1 MTHLDMIRKYAHYAV
16 RPFTAKQIENEL
28 GIEYTTVSKHLRK
41 LLTEN
46 FIKCIGNDSGLN
58 VYIINKNKV
67 EQKLITT
74 EPTEA
79 KYHREFLKKV
89 KMNDD
94 LYKKTDLLIDNQIN
108 VSLQRALQQSVKDYT
123 KDASNKDLLELT
135 NLLRQIKKSF
145 KTTK

>member
-1 MTHLDMIRKYAHYAV
+1 MIRKYALYVV

-28 GIEYTTVSKHLRK
+28 GIEYTTVNKHLRK
-41 LLTEN
+41 LLAEN
-46 FIKCIGNDSGLN
+46 FIKCIGNDSGIY
-58 VYIINKNKV
+58 VYIINKNKNKV

-79 KYHREFLKKV
+79 KYHRQLLKKV

-94 LYKKTDLLIDNQIN
+94 LYKKTDLLINNQIN
-108 VSLQRALQQSVKDYT
+108 SSLQKALDQSLKDYAND
-123 KDASNKDLLELT
+123 KRNKDLLELT
-135 NLLRQIKKSF
+135 TLLMQIKKSF